1 MATETQPL
9 TADMHNLYIHR
20 KRPNWGRAILAWEQ
34 GEKRGYQ
41 FEDGRLRIFKKG
53 FYDMFDVV
61 DAPEDDDS
69 TLVSTLR
76 SRARLIIERRDQAAE
91 GNASTIEAPYPF
103 EDQLKIFI
111 NVYPNGFTDES
122 WTKDRRGE
130 GAGRRLKR
138 HRDPAI
144 AQARADLAEDKVRD
158 HLAAGD
164 AAAII
169 NAIVDN
175 LQNCD
180 LVQRSKTKS
189 IERLQGAEATEL
201 AEAFVG
207 MLYSEEP
214 MSTRFKRYVDAMPS
228 NDWRVITAP
237 LALVQPEEH
246 VCVRPSVFRKQA
258 ASIAPRSIYTARPSI
273 HSYRDMR
280 RMAQA
285 TFKQLEEAGQEPRD
299 LLDIYDFIWITLRPS
314 AEKHLDD

>member
-20 KRPNWGRAILAWEQ
+20 KRPNWGRAILAWEE

-130 GAGRRLKR
+130 DAGRRLKR

-158 HLAAGD
+158 HLAADD

-201 AEAFVG
+201 AEAFVD

-214 MSTRFKRYVDAMPS
+214 MATRFKRYVDAMPS

-285 TFKQLEEAGQEPRD
+285 TFKLLEEAGQEPRD
-299 LLDIYDFIWITLRPS
+299 LLDIYDFIWISLRPS